1 MKVFLLSSEF
11 PPMQGGVGD
20 YSKELGQALAALGV
34 EVHVITSTQGD
45 SAPEGLTVHPLI
57 RQWGWRCWRPI
68 IHLVRQMQPQ
78 VLHIQYQTAAY
89 GMHPAVNFIPWQLR
103 LSAQLAL
110 SDRPRLVVTFHDL
123 RVPYLFPK
131 AGRVRQWVTQVIAR
145 GCDALIATNQEDE
158 LALRGWGLSAKVTRI
173 PIGSN
178 ITPQPPPGYDR
189 EAWRM
194 HWGIGPETKL
204 LGYFGFL
211 NASKGVETLLRTLK
225 LLVEDGHDMH
235 LLMVGG
241 KVGSSDP
248 TNIAYAQRIEA
259 LIDELGL
266 SDRVHWTGFTPQ
278 SEVSANLMA
287 TDLCVLPYREGI
299 SFRRG
304 SLMACLAH
312 GCPIVSTRPS
322 ARIPE
327 LREGENVLLAPPD
340 DPATLARRVEDAVW
354 DAKLRHQLGE
364 GARRLAQRFTWP
376 AIAQQTVALYERGP
390 LSERSALHSQPDS
403 RNSQREAAE

>member
-1 MKVFLLSSEF
+1 MRVFLLSGEF
-11 PPMQGGVGD
+11 PPLQGGMGD
-20 YSKELGQALAALGV
+20 YTKELGQALATLGV
-34 EVHVITSTQGD
+34 EVHVMTSTPGD
-45 SAPEGLTVHPLI
+45 SVPEGLMVHPLI
-57 RQWGWRCWRPI
+57 GRWGWGCWGPI
-68 IHLVRQMQPQ
+68 IHLVRQGQPQ

-89 GMHPAVNFIPWQLR
+89 GMHPAVNLLPWR
-103 LSAQLAL
+103 LHLL
-110 SDRPRLVVTFHDL
+110 SHRPRLVVTFHDL

-131 AGRVRQWVTQVIAR
+131 AGRMRQWVTQAIAQ
-145 GCDALIATNQEDE
+145 GCDALVATNQEDE
-158 LALRGWGLSAKVTRI
+158 WVLREWGFSAKMTRI

-189 EAWRM
+189 EAWRRK
-194 HWGIGPETKL
+194 WGVGPEAKL

-211 NASKGVETLLRTLK
+211 NASKGVETLLQALK

-248 TNIAYAQRIEA
+248 TNIAYAQRMETLIE
-259 LIDELGL
+259 ELGL
-266 SDRVHWTGFTPQ
+266 SAQVHWTGFTPQ
-278 SEVSANLMA
+278 SEVSAHLMA
-287 TDLCVLPYREGI
+287 ADLCVLPYRDGI

-322 ARIPE
+322 VRIPE

-340 DPATLARRVEDAVW
+340 DPATLARRVEDVAG
-354 DAKLRHQLGE
+354 DANLRQRLRE
-364 GARRLAQRFTWP
+364 GACCLAQDFTWP
-376 AIAQQTVALYERGP
+376 AIARQTVALYER
-390 LSERSALHSQPDS
+390 LL
-403 RNSQREAAE
+403 RE